1 MKADVEPKN
10 QRDLDREQ
18 PAPLVLDLLRRLT
31 SFREFMILAI
41 VITGCV
47 VMWFTTPIFMTFGNW
62 SALLLQVSV
71 ECIVAIGM
79 TVLLV
84 SGGFFFFVG
93 STLSLGGA
101 VTPNALFLGGP
112 PPTSVFPG
120 FGHRAGHR
128 VLYCFFHRPDS

>member
-1 MKADVEPKN
+1 MKAAVEPKN

-84 SGGFFFFVG
+84 SGGVG
-93 STLSLGGA
+93 VSGRADLSTGRPVDPTDRL
-101 VTPNALFLGGP
+101 LGGP
-112 PPTSVFPG
+112 PPHPRFL
-120 FGHRAGHR
+120 R
-128 VLYCFFHRPDS
+128 VGSAAPLR

>member
-62 SALLLQVSV
+62 SALLLHVSV

-84 SGGFFFFVG
+84 SVGFCFSVR
-93 STLSLGGA
+93 STLCPGRARSPMALGFWLSL
-101 VTPNALFLGGP
+101 
-112 PPTSVFPG
+112 
-120 FGHRAGHR
+120 
-128 VLYCFFHRPDS
+128 

>member
-79 TVLLV
+79 AVRLV
-84 SGGFFFFVG
+84 SGGVY
-93 STLSLGGA
+93 LLRGA
-101 VTPNALFLGGP
+101 TVFLG
-112 PPTSVFPG
+112 
-120 FGHRAGHR
+120 RAG
-128 VLYCFFHRPDS
+128 PG

>member
-1 MKADVEPKN
+1 MKAAVEPKN

-84 SGGFFFFVG
+84 SGGFV
-93 STLSLGGA
+93 LSPWASLSHSGACAPTVLDCGG
-101 VTPNALFLGGP
+101 
-112 PPTSVFPG
+112 
-120 FGHRAGHR
+120 
-128 VLYCFFHRPDS
+128 